1 MKNKIKLLGA
11 GLAIASIAG
20 LSSCHD
26 EQMLSGG
33 QGVLKLSANI
43 NNDMVP
49 VIKAP
54 SRATAEELG
63 LSDKC
68 LIHICNSKGVVRQYK
83 SISEIPDE
91 GIKLVSDH
99 YHAHAWAGDSVP
111 ASFDHQY
118 YRGHEEFDISS
129 GQTIDIALNCKI
141 VNVVVAVN
149 YDPEIDNFLKDYK
162 FTVSHDRGSL
172 EYVGKEERWGYFMMP
187 STDKNLAWKLEGTQT
202 DSNEPYVKEGVIAN
216 ATPSTLYTVKLNVP
230 TNDDPIAGGFLTIE
244 VDETPLDEI
253 NEHVEILAAP
263 TIVGYDFNINEDL
276 IAETGNVGHVSLV
289 ISGSAALTDVEIES
303 DNLGSLVGD
312 PENKFNL
319 MRMSDEMINKF
330 NDVGINYYYEYD
342 VVEDVSWLKLNFEAV
357 FTNRLSTGK
366 HQLKVSAT
374 DDNGKTN
381 EKTFTIIC
389 EEDPVKPAE
398 KIDEGNVWAT
408 KATVTGQILK
418 EDAKNPG
425 VLYRVSTTSRADGD
439 WMQATDVKVSGKTF
453 TATLTGLQPGTTYE
467 YTVTSDGF
475 ISEKTQTFST
485 EAAPQLPNASFE
497 EWHSGKTSIDSKN
510 LDLIFADGGSMFWDS
525 GNHGSIK
532 ANTNV
537 TEFSSDKKH
546 SGNGCAR
553 LTSKFASII
562 GIGKLAAGNIFIGE
576 YLGTDGTDGILG
588 WGRPWT
594 SRPTAV
600 TMWVHYTPVAVSHQ
614 KDNPGGVKI
623 GDMDTGKI
631 YIAILDNS
639 KRTDP
644 KAADKPYPVIVN
656 TKSQTFFDVNGDNVI
671 AYGEIILDKATEG
684 DQMVQVRIPL
694 TYRSNKKASNIMM
707 TASSSTY
714 GDYFTGGEGSTLY
727 IDDIQLEY

>member
-1 MKNKIKLLGA
+1 MKILYKFLGA
-11 GLAIASIAG
+11 GLAIATIAG

-33 QGVLKLSANI
+33 QGVLKLSTNI

-202 DSNEPYVKEGVIAN
+202 DSNEPYVKEGVITN

-319 MRMSDEMINKF
+319 MRMSDEMIKKF

-418 EDAKNPG
+418 EDATNPG

-453 TATLTGLQPGTTYE
+453 TATLTGLLPGTTYE

-475 ISEKTQTFST
+475 ISEKTQTFTT
-485 EAAPQLPNASFE
+485 EEAPQLPNASFE
-497 EWHSGKTSIDSKN
+497 DWFTDGKIVRPQMQ
-510 LDLIFADGGSMFWDS
+510 GGTMFWDS
-525 GNHGSIK
+525 GNTGAALLSK
-532 ANTNV
+532 TVTNKS
-537 TEFSSDKKH
+537 TLKYH
-546 SGNGCAR
+546 SGSSSAC
-553 LTSKFASII
+553 LTSQFV
-562 GIGKLAAGNIFIGE
+562 GIGTAGKFAAGNIFIGE
-576 YLGTDGTDGILG
+576 YLKTLGMDGGVLG
-588 WGRPWT
+588 WGRNWT

-600 TMWVHYTPVAVSHQ
+600 TAWVHYTPVNITHA
-614 KDNPGGVKI
+614 DTNPANAKK
-623 GDMDTGKI
+623 GDPDTGII
-631 YIAILDNS
+631 YVAILDENNETYDG
-639 KRTDP
+639 KN
-644 KAADKPYPVIVN
+644 YPVIIDTT
-656 TKSQTFFDVNGDNVI
+656 TKKFFDKDSKHVI

-684 DQMVQVRIPL
+684 DAMVQVRIPL
-694 TYRSNKKASNIMM
+694 TYKSNKKASNIML
-707 TASSSTY
+707 TAAASRY
-714 GDYFTGGEGSTLY
+714 GDYFTGGNGSVLY
-727 IDDIQLEY
+727 LDDIQLEY